1 MKSFG
6 CALLVLISIQ
16 LFFSLVLQVPS
27 ALKYNRYNNRRHPPS
42 LGPIF
47 LWGAPLIKV
56 PPSFSLQ
63 TEYTTHMRHYTPLDI
78 LYSALFCDDK
88 RDTISLCSIMQWLL
102 LLHFCSLHVAWGLGR
117 DIACQSVNII
127 NKSPIVIPTLT
138 SDFLIQRVCR
148 RCVTTSRN
156 LFACPSALKLTSRF
170 WILLARGP

>member
-1 MKSFG
+1 MLCLSLF
-6 CALLVLISIQ
+6 LFN
-16 LFFSLVLQVPS
+16 FFSLWYCRFYPRWNTIDTTT
-27 ALKYNRYNNRRHPPS
+27 AAARRRLGRSFYEVHHP
-42 LGPIF
+42 
-47 LWGAPLIKV
+47 V